1 MEVRVNVNLLTF
13 SIRLGSSS
21 RYSAREQGEYLMKLA
36 ILCCMSYKVKQ
47 KYPFH
52 CQNLEELVSDLQ
64 SRVEAQDKELAETKQ
79 KLKETV
85 SNNNIN
91 Q

>member
-1 MEVRVNVNLLTF
+1 
-13 SIRLGSSS
+13 
-21 RYSAREQGEYLMKLA
+21 
-36 ILCCMSYKVKQ
+36 MSYKVKQ
-47 KYPFH
+47 KYPLH
-52 CQNLEELVSDLQ
+52 RQNLEELVSDLQ
-64 SRVEAQDKELAETKQ
+64 SRVEAQDRELAETKQ